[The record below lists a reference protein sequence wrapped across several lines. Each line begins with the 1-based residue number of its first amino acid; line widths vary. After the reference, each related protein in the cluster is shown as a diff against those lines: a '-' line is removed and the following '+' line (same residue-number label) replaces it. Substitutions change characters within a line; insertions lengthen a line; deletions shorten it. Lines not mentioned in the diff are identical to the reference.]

1 MVLVDDRELLSE
13 FDKEDQE
20 IAQEELKMFNIL
32 DIEQVQKSWIFLQNC
47 V

>member
-32 DIEQVQKSWIFLQNC
+32 DIEQVQKS
-47 V
+47 